1 MRIRIN
7 FAKTEAMRYTSHLD
21 LHRTLE
27 RTIRRAA
34 LPLAYSR
41 GFRPHPR
48 INLACALP
56 LGFTS
61 ECEFAD
67 IWLETKLPLD
77 SIRTSLAAASPPGIS
92 INFIEHV
99 LLDLPALQSSLL
111 AAEYQITFMSPIPDL
126 SRRIENVL
134 ESTSLPR
141 IRHGKTYDLR
151 SLISELKPLT
161 SDSDP
166 LQSILV
172 QLSAMEGATGRPEEV
187 VLAMGADPHE
197 ARVHRV
203 QLIFNNYQR
212 SLPSNGNPI

>member
-34 LPLAYSR
+34 LPLAYSQ

-61 ECEFAD
+61 ESEVVD
-67 IWLETKLPLD
+67 IWLESELPLD
-77 SIRTSLAAASPPGIS
+77 SIKTALSSASPPGIH
-92 INFIEHV
+92 INFIEQMP
-99 LLDLPALQSSLL
+99 LDLPALQASLL
-111 AAEYQITFMSPIPDL
+111 AAEYHITFLCPIPDL
-126 SRRIENVL
+126 SQRIENIL

-141 IRHGKTYDLR
+141 IRRGRAYDLR
-151 SLISELKPLT
+151 PLINKLELLPGDTNL
-161 SDSDP
+161 
-166 LQSILV
+166 LQNIQVTLC
-172 QLSAMEGATGRPEEV
+172 AMEGATGRPEEV
-187 VLAMGADPHE
+187 ILAIGGNPHE

-203 QLIFNNYQR
+203 QLIFN
-212 SLPSNGNPI
+212 

>member
-34 LPLAYSR
+34 LPLAYSQ

-61 ECEFAD
+61 ESEVVD
-67 IWLETKLPLD
+67 IWLESELPLD
-77 SIRTSLAAASPPGIS
+77 SIRTALSSASPPGIVINS
-92 INFIEHV
+92 IEQV
-99 LLDLPALQSSLL
+99 PLDLPALQSSLL
-111 AAEYQITFMSPIPDL
+111 AAEYHITFLCPMPEL
-126 SRRIENVL
+126 GRRIENVL

-141 IRHGKTYDLR
+141 IRRGKPYDLR
-151 SLISELKPLT
+151 PLINELKLLPGDTKPLH
-161 SDSDP
+161 
-166 LQSILV
+166 SILV
-172 QLSAMEGATGRPEEV
+172 KLSAMEGATGRPEEV
-187 VLAMGADPHE
+187 ILALGGNPHE

-203 QLIFNNYQR
+203 QLIFNLAQ
-212 SLPSNGNPI
+212 P